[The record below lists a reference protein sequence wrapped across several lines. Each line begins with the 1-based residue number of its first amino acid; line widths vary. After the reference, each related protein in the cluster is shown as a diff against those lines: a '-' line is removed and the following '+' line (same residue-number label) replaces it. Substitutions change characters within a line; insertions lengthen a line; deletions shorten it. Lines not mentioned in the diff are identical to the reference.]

1 MSLII
6 IIIIFYSLGH
16 KIIII
21 IINEIYGIYLPRV
34 KKIIISAALSCTIFG
49 IFDVEEF
56 RNLEI

>member
-1 MSLII
+1 MK
-6 IIIIFYSLGH
+6 YM
-16 KIIII
+16 
-21 IINEIYGIYLPRV
+21 EYIYRGS